1 MRKKIWVFLGTCLLF
16 VTVGCSGD
24 SVQTVSKIGKASG
37 NIMAQKASDSSFVG
51 KWKGEISF
59 PESNGKGDASTE
71 FAKSLAQSFFNNI
84 TLELNAD
91 STFLL
96 NMMFEISGT
105 WEKHSEGV
113 ALKPEKFMGMTMD
126 EIKKM
131 AEEDG
136 QSLDMPVENLYLEAL
151 PDGSLRAKEE
161 GKPNEGELI
170 FRKEK

>member
-1 MRKKIWVFLGTCLLF
+1 MRKKSWVFLGTCLLF
-16 VTVGCSGD
+16 VTVGCSSD
-24 SVQTVSKIGKASG
+24 SVQTVSKIGKASSD
-37 NIMAQKASDSSFVG
+37 IMAQKSSDSIFVG

>member
-1 MRKKIWVFLGTCLLF
+1 MKKKIWAFLGTCLLF
-16 VTVGCSGD
+16 AAVGCSGD
-24 SVQTVSKIGKASG
+24 SVQTVSKIGKASDS
-37 NIMAQKASDSSFVG
+37 IMAQKSSDSSFVG

-59 PESNGKGDASTE
+59 PETDGKSDASTE
-71 FAKSLAQSFFNNI
+71 FAKSLAQSFFDNI

-91 STFLL
+91 ATFSL

-105 WEKHSEGV
+105 WEKHPEGI

-136 QSLDMPVENLYLEAL
+136 QNLDIPVENLYLETL

-161 GKPNEGELI
+161 NKPNEGELI